1 MDSHGTP
8 HGGSGEDPDVER
20 QVAEFRELLSSADPA
35 QLAALMAQLLDGPH
49 PSRRRPPRAD
59 VVTYVLRVVLDDVE
73 PPVWRQLEVVSD
85 VRLDRLDHIL
95 QAAIGWT
102 ESHLHGFAV
111 GDSWQDPFLERYPTA
126 FDLSEGDE
134 GVPEADVR
142 LDEVLADVGDR
153 LLYTYDFGD
162 GWDHAITLERVLSR
176 ADDAPVAR
184 CTGGGRACP
193 PEDCGGSSG
202 YEELLGL
209 MAAAQAGRPLSEEDQ
224 EQLEW
229 YSADADPAAM
239 LAAVQ
244 AFDVTEADAAVRLA
258 LADGGPGGVGRGT
271 RGWGGRGPDADPWPA
286 AMAELA
292 HRAAGPWAGVLVE
305 MLEGAGLDRP
315 VLVDVDVAT
324 RMVAPFQW
332 IVRHVGASGVALTGA
347 GYLRP
352 ADVQAVAV
360 ALDLGREWIGTLNR
374 EHLTAP
380 VLVFRQAC
388 QAAGLLRLAKGRLTA
403 TRRALGLV
411 DDPVRLWWYLAGR
424 LPLGRRGM
432 DRDAGMAVLLAAA
445 SGGAGPERAA
455 AWRGAASESSESSG
469 SSGWRPGPHATPDEP
484 VAAALHALGW
494 AVKDGSVIPGWQ
506 VRRMAEL
513 TVAVLERLGVHGPRD
528 LGAREPQ
535 ATPEGEVFARA
546 ALRTWP

>member
-1 MDSHGTP
+1 VDSHGTP
-8 HGGSGEDPDVER
+8 DGGSGEDPDVER

-35 QLAALMAQLLDGPH
+35 QPAAQMAQLLDGPH
-49 PSRRRPPRAD
+49 PSPRRPPRTD
-59 VVTYVLRVVLDDVE
+59 VVTYVLRVVLDDLE
-73 PPVWRQLEVVSD
+73 PPVWRQLEVASD
-85 VRLDRLDHIL
+85 VRLDRLHHML
-95 QAAIGWT
+95 QAAMGWT
-102 ESHLHGFAV
+102 DSHLHGFAV
-111 GDSWQDPFLERYPTA
+111 GDSRQDPFLERYLTA

-142 LDEVLADVGDR
+142 LDEVLADVGDP

-162 GWDHAITLERVLSR
+162 GWDHTLTLERVLSR

-193 PEDCGGSSG
+193 PEDCGGPYG
-202 YEELLGL
+202 YDELLDL

-224 EQLEW
+224 ERLEW
-229 YSADADPAAM
+229 YSAAADPAAM
-239 LAAVQ
+239 LAAVE
-244 AFDVTEADAAVRLA
+244 AFDVTEADAAVRLVFA
-258 LADGGPGGVGRGT
+258 GGGPGGVGRGT
-271 RGWGGRGPDADPWPA
+271 GSWGGQGPDADPWPA

-292 HRAAGPWAGVLVE
+292 HRAAGPWAGVLVD

-315 VLVDVDVAT
+315 VLVDADVAT
-324 RMVAPFQW
+324 RMVAPFVW
-332 IVRHVGASGVALTGA
+332 MVRHVGASGVALTGA

-352 ADVQAVAV
+352 ADVRAVAV

-403 TRRALGLV
+403 TRRALALV
-411 DDPVRLWWYLAGR
+411 DDPVSLWWYLAGR

-432 DRDAGMAVLLAAA
+432 DRDAAMVVLLDAA
-445 SGGAGPERAA
+445 SGGAGSERAA
-455 AWRGAASESSESSG
+455 VWRGAAS
-469 SSGWRPGPHATPDEP
+469 SSGWQPGPHATPDEP

-494 AVKDGSVIPGWQ
+494 AFKDGSVIPGWQ

-513 TVAVLERLGVHGPRD
+513 TVAVLDRLGVRGPGD

-535 ATPEGEVFARA
+535 ATPEGEAFARA

>member
-8 HGGSGEDPDVER
+8 DGGSGEDPDVER
-20 QVAEFRELLSSADPA
+20 QVAEFRELLSAADPA
-35 QLAALMAQLLDGPH
+35 QLGALIAQPLDGPH
-49 PSRRRPPRAD
+49 PSRRRSRRAD
-59 VVTYVLRVVLDDVE
+59 VVTYLLHVVLDDVE
-73 PPVWRQLEVVSD
+73 QPIWRQLEVASD
-85 VRLDRLDHIL
+85 VPLDRFHHVL

-102 ESHLHGFAV
+102 NSHLHGFAV
-111 GDSWQDPFLERYPTA
+111 GDSWRDPFVERYLTA

-162 GWDHAITLERVLSR
+162 GWDHTITLERVLSR

-193 PEDCGGSSG
+193 PEDCGGPPG
-202 YEELLGL
+202 YDELLDL
-209 MAAAQAGRPLSEEDQ
+209 IAAAQAGRPLSEEDQ
-224 EQLEW
+224 ERLEW

-244 AFDVTEADAAVRLA
+244 AFDVTAAEDAVRLV
-258 LADGGPGGVGRGT
+258 LAGGGPGGVGRGT
-271 RGWGGRGPDADPWPA
+271 GIGGGRGPDADRWPA
-286 AMAELA
+286 AVAELA
-292 HRAAGPWAGVLVE
+292 HRATGPWAGVLVD
-305 MLEGAGLDRP
+305 MLEAAGLDGP
-315 VLVDVDVAT
+315 VLVDADVAT
-324 RMVAPFQW
+324 RMVAPFGW
-332 IVRHVGASGVALTGA
+332 MVRHVGASGVALTGA

-352 ADVQAVAV
+352 ADVRAVAV

-380 VLVFRQAC
+380 VLAFRQAC

-403 TRRALGLV
+403 TRQALGLV

-432 DRDAGMAVLLAAA
+432 DRDAGMVVLLAAA
-445 SGGAGPERAA
+445 SGGAGLERAGA
-455 AWRGAASESSESSG
+455 LRGAS
-469 SSGWRPGPHATPDEP
+469 SSGWQPGPHATPDEP
-484 VAAALHALGW
+484 VAAVLHALGW
-494 AVKDGSVIPGWQ
+494 AFKDGSVIPGWQ

-513 TVAVLERLGVHGPRD
+513 TVAILDRLGVRGPAG

-535 ATPEGEVFARA
+535 ATPEGEAFARA